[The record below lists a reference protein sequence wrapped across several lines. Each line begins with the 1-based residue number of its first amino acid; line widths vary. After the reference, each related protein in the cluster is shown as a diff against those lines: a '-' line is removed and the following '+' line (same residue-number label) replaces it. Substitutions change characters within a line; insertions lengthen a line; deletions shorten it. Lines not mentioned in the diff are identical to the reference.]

1 MKTTNETHHSRAWES
16 RLGVYLG
23 ILMHATT
30 RKKGLIEK
38 LHNLGTSI
46 SYKPVMELS
55 TALENDLMTHHN
67 TDKIICPPT
76 LKSHV
81 FTTAALDNIEHNPSS
96 IWPKSSFHGTGI
108 SLFQHPTMKNPGVE
122 RDIGKTDSLK
132 IKLLQLP
139 AVCANVSPI

>member
-1 MKTTNETHHSRAWES
+1 
-16 RLGVYLG
+16 
-23 ILMHATT
+23 MHATT
-30 RKKGLIEK
+30 RKKSLIEK

-96 IWPKSSFHGTGI
+96 I
-108 SLFQHPTMKNPGVE
+108 
-122 RDIGKTDSLK
+122 
-132 IKLLQLP
+132 
-139 AVCANVSPI
+139 